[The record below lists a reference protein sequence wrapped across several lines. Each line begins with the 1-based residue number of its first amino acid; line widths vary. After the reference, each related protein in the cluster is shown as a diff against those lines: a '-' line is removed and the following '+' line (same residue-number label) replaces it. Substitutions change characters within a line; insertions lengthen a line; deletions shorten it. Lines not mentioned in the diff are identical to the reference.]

1 MSDNNSHTGKFLVI
15 VNIRDRNVMGAIAP
29 ILRVFDDLTSAS
41 DYYDM
46 VENTESH
53 RLDSIYLIEGTLWR
67 TKVFSGMG
75 SVLRDEDF
83 VNSQTIS

>member
-1 MSDNNSHTGKFLVI
+1 MSESNPYVGKFLVI
-15 VNIRDRNVMGAIAP
+15 CNIRDRNVMGAIAP

-46 VENTESH
+46 VKNTESH
-53 RLDSIYLIEGTLWR
+53 RLDSLYLIEGTLWR

-83 VNSQTIS
+83 DSSQTIS